1 MAPRVAQQVPKSP
14 VCHPMLSTG
23 GLGAPLPPQLVEEAL
38 QICGQHLGRLE
49 HQDID
54 RNSPSPCMTGANW
67 HRFLQDYYRV
77 AQ

>member
-1 MAPRVAQQVPKSP
+1 MP
-14 VCHPMLSTG
+14 STA
-23 GLGAPLPPQLVEEAL
+23 GLGAPLPPQLLEEAL

-54 RNSPSPCMTGANW
+54 GKSPSPRMTGADW
-67 HRFLQDYYRV
+67 HRFLQDYYRA